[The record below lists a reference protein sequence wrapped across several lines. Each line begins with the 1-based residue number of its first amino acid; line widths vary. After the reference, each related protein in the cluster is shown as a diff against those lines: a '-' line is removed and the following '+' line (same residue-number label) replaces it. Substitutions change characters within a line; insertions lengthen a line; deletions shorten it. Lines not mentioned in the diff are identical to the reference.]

1 MKKPE
6 AITEILLVDDNPADI
21 DLTSDVLAKSL
32 PRSHVTTVADG
43 EEALAFLRHRGKH
56 VAAAVPNLIVLDLN
70 LPGKDGRAV
79 LAEIKTD
86 PALKR
91 IPVVVFTT
99 SQADHDIERSYELG
113 ANCYVSKP
121 GNLPEF
127 VRIVKSIDDFWLG
140 TTHLPFRVEL

>member
-56 VAAAVPNLIVLDLN
+56 VAAAVPNLI
-70 LPGKDGRAV
+70 
-79 LAEIKTD
+79 
-86 PALKR
+86 
-91 IPVVVFTT
+91 
-99 SQADHDIERSYELG
+99 
-113 ANCYVSKP
+113 
-121 GNLPEF
+121 
-127 VRIVKSIDDFWLG
+127 
-140 TTHLPFRVEL
+140 